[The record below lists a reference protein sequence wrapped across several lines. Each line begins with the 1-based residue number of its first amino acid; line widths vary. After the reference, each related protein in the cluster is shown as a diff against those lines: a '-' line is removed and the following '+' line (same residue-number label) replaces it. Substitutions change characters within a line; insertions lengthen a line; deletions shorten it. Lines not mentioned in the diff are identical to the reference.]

1 MPESRTVAAL
11 QAARTTIERHLVAA
25 FSQLDSQTPHV
36 EIRKQ
41 LYADLIRRAIHLAG
55 ERFPD
60 DRGLLDMI
68 DKLLGPL
75 KLSSAD
81 LALAR
86 TG

>member
-25 FSQLDSQTPHV
+25 FSQLDSQTPYV

-55 ERFPD
+55 ERFPE
-60 DRGLLDMI
+60 DRVLLEMI
-68 DKLLGPL
+68 DKLFAVL
-75 KLSSAD
+75 KLPTPQP
-81 LALAR
+81 ALAIR
-86 TG
+86 